1 MWLASGTGFF
11 EEVSGRMG
19 WPSIVKFILLLV
31 LVKLMIGRLV
41 LVGCLKDVKVT
52 VLSVTVCGRMKF
64 PRVGSFFKL
73 SAIYPEVF

>member
-1 MWLASGTGFF
+1 MLLASETGFF

-19 WPSIVKFILLLV
+19 WPSIVKFIWLLV

-52 VLSVTVCGRMKF
+52 VLNVTVCG
-64 PRVGSFFKL
+64 RVGSFFKL